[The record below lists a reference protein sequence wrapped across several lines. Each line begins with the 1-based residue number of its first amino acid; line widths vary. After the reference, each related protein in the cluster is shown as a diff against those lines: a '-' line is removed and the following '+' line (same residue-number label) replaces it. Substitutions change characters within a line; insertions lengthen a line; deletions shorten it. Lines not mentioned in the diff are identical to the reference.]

1 MAEAV
6 LETTSE
12 VQAELPLATTEAL
25 TEQPL
30 PGAVK
35 LAVKLVDAPGARLD
49 RETKVDGEVWLLTTV
64 TLFKVTSPG
73 LLTVPV

>member
-1 MAEAV
+1 MF
-6 LETTSE
+6 ETTSE
-12 VQAELPLATTEAL
+12 VQAELPRATTVLL

-30 PGAVK
+30 AGAVK
-35 LAVKLVDAPGARLD
+35 VAVKLLDAPGARLVKV
-49 RETKVDGEVWLLTTV
+49 RTVDGEVWLLITV